1 MASTFGDITR
11 QGDTYTVEF
20 ERILSTSV
28 EDAWDALTNPERLA
42 RWMAPYVGEFGVG
55 KEWQAL
61 YDDGSVFTRGVVS
74 VCDAPHRLLTSWHAI
89 EEQPTELT
97 LTVEEHPEGARVVL
111 RHELVQSIDYGAG
124 WQTYL
129 ERLDDELGAAPS
141 SVVDPTRTPITDWDA
156 RYTQLAPLWRARVTA

>member
-11 QGDTYTVEF
+11 HGDTYTVEF
-20 ERILSTSV
+20 ERILSTTV

-42 RWMAPYVGEFGVG
+42 RWMAPYIGEFGVG

-74 VCDAPHRLLTSWHAI
+74 VCEAPHRLVTSWHAV
-89 EEQPTELT
+89 EEQPTELS

-111 RHELVQSIDYGAG
+111 RHESLQSMLYGAG

-129 ERLDDELGAAPS
+129 ERLDDQLGAAPS
-141 SVVDPTRTPITDWDA
+141 SVVDPTRQPVTDWDA
-156 RYTQLAPLWRARVTA
+156 RYAQLDPLWRARVTA